1 MNKNHFPEKV
11 KYSEIRQKMPSAKKL
26 GKIVRRLLLALF
38 FQVKSFQTLQ
48 GNNYLRV
55 FVLDPLNQIFGCIK
69 KGQTLCLLCELT
81 SLINDN
87 CSIKLRLSHA
97 FWLVLAKRSTNQR
110 ACNETSVI
118 VQSSVKS
125 CKTFFTAIKMWLSL

>member
-81 SLINDN
+81 SLISEN
-87 CSIKLRLSHA
+87 CSIKLRLSQA
-97 FWLVLAKRSTNQR
+97 F
-110 ACNETSVI
+110 
-118 VQSSVKS
+118 
-125 CKTFFTAIKMWLSL
+125 